1 MECLNA
7 ANKKGGNKCV
17 PSLLI
22 PMRMAKKVVPQNM
35 ATAINAKYAFKFGL
49 FNTKTGNKD

>member
-1 MECLNA
+1 MVCLNA

-35 ATAINAKYAFKFGL
+35 ATATNAKYAFKFGF